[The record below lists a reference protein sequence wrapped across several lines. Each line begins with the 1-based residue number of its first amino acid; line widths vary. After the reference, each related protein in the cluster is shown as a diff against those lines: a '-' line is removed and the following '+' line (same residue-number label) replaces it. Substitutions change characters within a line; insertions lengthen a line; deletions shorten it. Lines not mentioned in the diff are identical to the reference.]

1 MSLKILGTGSYLP
14 PKIVTNADLAKTL
27 DTSDEWIF
35 AHSGIHSRHLA
46 GPDESTVTSAVRA
59 GRAAL
64 EAAGVDAAEIDM
76 LAVATCS
83 PDYLLPSTASI
94 VQKELGCVNAFAFDM
109 AAACSGF
116 VYALEMAR
124 GYLTLHSGTTKALVI
139 GAETLSR
146 IVDWR
151 DRASCILFGDGAG
164 AAVVGCCNDGVA
176 GVCHSYLRTDGTGY
190 AHLLREGGTHAPI
203 AEEPRPAPTLQMSGK
218 PVFQFAVKALPN
230 VVERL
235 CGEAG
240 IATSDIDLFVPHQAN
255 IRIIDSAAKR
265 LGISRDKVFTNID
278 SVANTSAASIPIA
291 VDEAVRAG
299 RLRDGMSVC
308 FVGFGAG
315 LTYGGILTRWPYL

>member
-1 MSLKILGTGSYLP
+1 M
-14 PKIVTNADLAKTL
+14 
-27 DTSDEWIF
+27 
-35 AHSGIHSRHLA
+35 
-46 GPDESTVTSAVRA
+46 
-59 GRAAL
+59 
-64 EAAGVDAAEIDM
+64 
-76 LAVATCS
+76 
-83 PDYLLPSTASI
+83 
-94 VQKELGCVNAFAFDM
+94 
-109 AAACSGF
+109 
-116 VYALEMAR
+116 
-124 GYLTLHSGTTKALVI
+124 
-139 GAETLSR
+139 
-146 IVDWR
+146 
-151 DRASCILFGDGAG
+151 
-164 AAVVGCCNDGVA
+164 
-176 GVCHSYLRTDGTGY
+176 
-190 AHLLREGGTHAPI
+190 LREGGTHAPI

-218 PVFQFAVKALPN
+218 PVFQFAVRALPN

-265 LGISRDKVFTNID
+265 LGISRDRVFTNID

>member
-14 PKIVTNADLAKTL
+14 PKVVTNADLAKTL

-35 AHSGIHSRHLA
+35 AHSGIHSRHLV
-46 GPDESTVTSAVRA
+46 GPDGNTSTSAAHA

-64 EAAGVDAAEIDM
+64 AAAGVEASEIDM
-76 LAVATCS
+76 LVVATCS
-83 PDYLLPSTASI
+83 PDYLLPSTASV
-94 VQKELGCVNAFAFDM
+94 VQNELGCVNAFAFDI

-116 VYALEMAR
+116 VYALEQAR
-124 GYLTLHSGTTKALVI
+124 GYLTLHPGAKALVI
-139 GAETLSR
+139 GAETISR

-164 AAVVGCCNDGVA
+164 AAVVGCCDDAVGN
-176 GVCHSYLRTDGTGY
+176 VCHSYLRTDGTGY
-190 AHLLREGGTHAPI
+190 GYLMRQGGTHEPV
-203 AEEPRPAPTLQMSGK
+203 AEGAFPPTLQMSGK
-218 PVFQFAVKALPN
+218 PVFQFAVKILPK

-235 CGEAG
+235 CAEAG
-240 IATSDIDLFVPHQAN
+240 MATSDIDLFVPHQAN

-265 LGISRDKVFTNID
+265 LGISREKVFTNID

-299 RLRDGMSVC
+299 RLREGTSVC